1 MADMLAGRVAV
12 VTGAGRG
19 IGRGVALGLAA
30 EGAKVVVNDYGVL
43 LDGSAP
49 SSGPAF
55 DVAQEIRRAGGEA
68 VPSTDS
74 VAAWDGAARLVGTA
88 LQTRGHINA
97 LFTCAG
103 ILRDRM
109 IFNMSE
115 AEWDAVIAVH
125 LKGTFNC
132 VRHACAHMRERRYG
146 RIVTFSSG
154 AGLFGNPGQANY
166 GAAKSAIGGLTKVAA
181 RDLGKY
187 GITVNAICPVA
198 GTRMTVNEEVRR
210 ARELRKQQGI
220 QRDGRGAAR
229 RVADEVVD
237 AIRARGGRAVA
248 NADSVADFPAAERIV
263 ETAVKEF
270 GAIDILVN
278 NAGILRDRM
287 IFNMSEEEWDAVI
300 AVHLKG
306 TFSCTRHATRRMREQ
321 RRGRI
326 ISISSTSGVYGN
338 SGQANYGA
346 AKDGIAGLTRVVAR
360 DVGRYGITAN
370 AVCPGARTRMTATVP
385 RTARAERT

>member
-30 EGAKVVVNDYGVL
+30 EGARVVVNDYGVA

-68 VPSTDS
+68 VPNADS
-74 VAAWDGAARLVGTA
+74 VAAWDGAARLIGAA
-88 LQTRGHINA
+88 LETWGR
-97 LFTCAG
+97 L
-103 ILRDRM
+103 
-109 IFNMSE
+109 
-115 AEWDAVIAVH
+115 DAVVAVH

-220 QRDGRGAAR
+220 QREDRGVAQIEELDPDDVAPMVVYLASEYAGGVNGQFFLCFGSQVALVSQPRPVRTLYKADGDWTL
-229 RVADEVVD
+229 DELERL
-237 AIRARGGRAVA
+237 A
-248 NADSVADFPAAERIV
+248 PATVLE
-263 ETAVKEF
+263 
-270 GAIDILVN
+270 GLVN
-278 NAGILRDRM
+278 PAPPK
-287 IFNMSEEEWDAVI
+287 EA
-300 AVHLKG
+300 
-306 TFSCTRHATRRMREQ
+306 
-321 RRGRI
+321 
-326 ISISSTSGVYGN
+326 
-338 SGQANYGA
+338 
-346 AKDGIAGLTRVVAR
+346 
-360 DVGRYGITAN
+360 
-370 AVCPGARTRMTATVP
+370 
-385 RTARAERT
+385 